1 MDKRRQLWILS
12 GLSVV
17 VVLAAFVMPPLPQPA
32 DYHKFV
38 DQRSFFGIP
47 NFNDVISNLAF
58 LFSAGAGIVFL
69 FQIHRTPAQRSFA
82 HFNESLPYWVL
93 FLSVG
98 AITLGSIGY
107 HLAPDNDR
115 LVWDRLPIVIAL
127 AALLSAT
134 LAERVDRTI
143 GLWALPIFVMLA
155 VLSVWY
161 WHWTELQGRGN
172 LNFYIVTQF
181 YSILLIVWI
190 SARFP
195 SRYSHAHDIYQVIA
209 LYGVAKV
216 AEMLDGEIFIWTHG
230 LISGHTLKHLI
241 AAYAVYRIVEILRRR
256 RITQSWTIFDKY

>member
-1 MDKRRQLWILS
+1 MNRQRELWILG
-12 GLSVV
+12 GLSIVV
-17 VVLAAFVMPPLPQPA
+17 GIVAGLLPPLPQPA
-32 DYHKFV
+32 GYHEFV
-38 DQRSFFGIP
+38 DQRSFFGIL
-47 NFNDVISNLAF
+47 NFNDVMSNLAF
-58 LFSAGAGIVFL
+58 LFSAVAGMVFL
-69 FQIHRTPAQRSFA
+69 FRIHRTPEQRSFA
-82 HFNESLPYWVL
+82 QLNESLPYWVL

-98 AITLGSIGY
+98 VVTLGSIGY

-134 LAERVDRTI
+134 LVERVDRTA
-143 GLWALPIFVMLA
+143 GLWALPVFMTLA
-155 VLSVWY
+155 ALSVWY
-161 WHWTELQGRGN
+161 WHWTEVQGRGN

-195 SRYSHAHDIYQVIA
+195 SRYNHAGDIYQVIA

-216 AEMLDGEIFIWTHG
+216 AEMLDGEIFIWTDG

-241 AAYAVYRIVEILRRR
+241 AAYAVYRIVRILRKR
-256 RITQSWTIFDKY
+256 RIIDP

>member
-1 MDKRRQLWILS
+1 MNKQRQLWILG
-12 GLSVV
+12 GLSIVV
-17 VVLAAFVMPPLPQPA
+17 VAAAWQLPPFPQPA

-47 NFNDVISNLAF
+47 NFNDVMSNLAF
-58 LFSAGAGIVFL
+58 LFSAIAGIVFL
-69 FQIHRTPAQRSFA
+69 LQIHRTPAQQSFA
-82 HFNESLPYWVL
+82 HLNESLPYWVL

-98 AITLGSIGY
+98 MVALGSIGY

-134 LAERVDRTI
+134 LVERIDRKA
-143 GLWALPIFVMLA
+143 GLWALPIGAMLA
-155 VLSVWY
+155 ALSVWY

-195 SRYSHAHDIYQVIA
+195 SRYSHADKIYQVIG

-216 AEMLDGEIFIWTHG
+216 AEMLDESIYAWTHG
-230 LISGHTLKHLI
+230 YFSGHTLKHLI
-241 AAYAVYRIVEILRRR
+241 AAYAVYRIVQILRKRR
-256 RITQSWTIFDKY
+256 AIQL